1 MKNLGLTV
9 QRVDSVKSVARS
21 GLWLSGRLAQ
31 PYNIEAF
38 EIPIPQSNID
48 GYLEIQRG
56 CEMPITIHFGN
67 PDPVKAIKAG
77 MNDSFIIAY
86 PVSRAANVKREA
98 TIAES
103 AHSSLWI
110 QITTTYLMHLA
121 ATMTNATMSSITLN
135 CLRAF
140 DIIKPAI
147 QIEHGYATV
156 PDKPGLGIE
165 LDEDALEN
173 CRV

>member
-1 MKNLGLTV
+1 M
-9 QRVDSVKSVARS
+9 KSVARS
-21 GLWLSGRLAQ
+21 GLWLLGRLAQ

-56 CEMPITIHFGN
+56 CEMLITIHFGN

-77 MNDSFIIAY
+77 MNGSFTIAY
-86 PVSRAANVKREA
+86 SDSRAANVKREA

-110 QITTTYLMHLA
+110 QIVGSA
-121 ATMTNATMSSITLN
+121 
-135 CLRAF
+135 
-140 DIIKPAI
+140 
-147 QIEHGYATV
+147 
-156 PDKPGLGIE
+156 
-165 LDEDALEN
+165 
-173 CRV
+173 